1 MPKKSFHVTVKAA
14 AESIKMLSLL
24 KRCEGVEYPSIES
37 VICEVFELESDDPEV
52 VDLVQRGALEPSRI
66 TPAENQKLKKDL
78 IRFLQELG
86 IPAQSRLKL
95 MKEALSRVKY
105 DKPYEEIMRDAEIIL
120 RGLAEEELKRLETE
134 KIKKRGA
141 RPPPA
146 ERASLITPPFPV
158 VGPSGSPYLS
168 IHQLPD
174 GMRTSYARNY
184 FWNNPLFKKLM
195 EGERLLLMLHPFL
208 QGWMAKLALASSPH
222 YVLDRKTPE
231 EILPWEW
238 RKSAD
243 NIHRWIEEKW
253 GLSGGLRTV
262 LKELVKDGKIS
273 YDTLRAFKLEHL
285 WKKYRVADP

>member
-1 MPKKSFHVTVKAA
+1 MPKKSFHVTVKAG

-120 RGLAEEELKRLETE
+120 RDCWSRNWHYPRRCSVTVFKFRVSFC
-134 KIKKRGA
+134 KW
-141 RPPPA
+141 RP
-146 ERASLITPPFPV
+146 
-158 VGPSGSPYLS
+158 
-168 IHQLPD
+168 
-174 GMRTSYARNY
+174 
-184 FWNNPLFKKLM
+184 
-195 EGERLLLMLHPFL
+195 
-208 QGWMAKLALASSPH
+208 
-222 YVLDRKTPE
+222 
-231 EILPWEW
+231 
-238 RKSAD
+238 
-243 NIHRWIEEKW
+243 
-253 GLSGGLRTV
+253 
-262 LKELVKDGKIS
+262 
-273 YDTLRAFKLEHL
+273 
-285 WKKYRVADP
+285 